1 MMSLRDWALIA
12 QESYT
17 AQPDLGKSNSSG
29 RVVFV
34 QSQEGLILAIPGT
47 NNIECL
53 LADIDILAHDAG
65 ECGIVHS
72 GIWNAFDEVWLD
84 VSQLSVHAL
93 VGHSE
98 GAAGAIFLAA
108 RLCLIG
114 KAPKVVYAFEPPH
127 TSIDSKLADIFTKFN
142 VELHVLRHGL
152 DIITTVAIPLP
163 DFPWQHPKLLEL
175 FGKACL
181 PFDNIEDHLMKNII
195 ADLPD

>member
-1 MMSLRDWALIA
+1 MNLKEWAILA

-17 AQPDLGKSNSSG
+17 TQPDLGKINASG

-53 LADIDILAHDAG
+53 LADVDILTHDAG
-65 ECGIVHS
+65 ECGIVHG
-72 GIWNAFDEVWLD
+72 GIWDAFDPVWLD
-84 VSQLSVHAL
+84 VSQLSVYAL

-127 TSIDSKLADIFTKFN
+127 TSIDSKLADIFTKYN

-163 DFPWQHPKLLEL
+163 EFPWQHPKPLEL

-195 ADLPD
+195 ADL